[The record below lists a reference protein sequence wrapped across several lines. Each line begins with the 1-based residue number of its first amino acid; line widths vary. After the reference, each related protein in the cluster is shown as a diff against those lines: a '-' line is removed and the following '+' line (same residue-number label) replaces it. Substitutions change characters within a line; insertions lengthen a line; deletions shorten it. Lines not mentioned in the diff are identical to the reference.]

1 MVPYGRL
8 GVERGNGVSE
18 RMGADMRAW
27 VTSKGRERR
36 WLAVSLLTL
45 GLGATLAACGEAGA
59 SATQPTPI
67 STGISAPSATPTA
80 GGPPTPTLTPLPGAA
95 NLAGATDICTAPISV
110 ATALLPEIPAY
121 DGQLRLAQASN
132 GNAEYGY
139 CVSATVDAVT
149 AFYAAQLPAKGWQN
163 IQTFTNSASRNII
176 ATRGSEH
183 LTITVS
189 PDVVQTSNADLL
201 IIVNGG

>member
-1 MVPYGRL
+1 
-8 GVERGNGVSE
+8 
-18 RMGADMRAW
+18 MRAR
-27 VTSKGRERR
+27 VTSMGRERR
-36 WLAVSLLTL
+36 WLAITLLTL
-45 GLGATLAACGEAGA
+45 GLGATLAACGESAT
-59 SATQPTPI
+59 SATQPTPTV
-67 STGISAPSATPTA
+67 TGVSAPAASPTA
-80 GGPPTPTLTPLPGAA
+80 GGPPTPTITPLPGSA
-95 NLAGATDICTAPISV
+95 NLSGATDICTSPISV
-110 ATALLPEIPAY
+110 STTLLPEIPPY
-121 DGQLRLAQASN
+121 NGQLRLAETSN

-139 CVSATVDAVT
+139 CASASVDT
-149 AFYAAQLPAKGWQN
+149 ITSFYVAQLPGKGWQN